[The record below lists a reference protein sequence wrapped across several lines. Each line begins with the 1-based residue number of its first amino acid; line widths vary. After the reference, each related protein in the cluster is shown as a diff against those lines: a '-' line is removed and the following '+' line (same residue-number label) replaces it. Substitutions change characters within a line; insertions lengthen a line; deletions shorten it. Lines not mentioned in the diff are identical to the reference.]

1 MVMFDLKQRIER
13 LVQYTEREAKEA
25 KLNEKYFEDIKIK
38 GEYKGKRIVYEL
50 MNELLRQE
58 IEIEEN
64 MKPW

>member
-1 MVMFDLKQRIER
+1 MFDLKQRIER
-13 LVQYTEREAKEA
+13 LVRYTEREAKEA
-25 KLNEKYFEDIKIK
+25 KLNEKCFEDIEEIK